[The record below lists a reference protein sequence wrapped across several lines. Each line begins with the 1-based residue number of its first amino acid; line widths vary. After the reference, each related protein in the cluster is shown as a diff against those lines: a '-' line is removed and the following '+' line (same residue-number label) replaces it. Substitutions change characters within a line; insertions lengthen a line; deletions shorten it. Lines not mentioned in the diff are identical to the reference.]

1 MSLPIALHKV
11 GNKANTEGYFLSDG
25 LLQIDDTL
33 SELLNGYFISSFKF
47 DTIYEFFH
55 ESNLDLNE
63 VYTYSSAILEDP
75 ASLLEQS
82 RSMAKYLYECSDH
95 PKIKAGELYVV
106 YYEAF
111 DFKGGQYPAVGIFKS
126 EQKDIFLKVK
136 PFDNNFE
143 IDQHEGVNLAKLDK
157 GAIVILDEEGNT
169 KPRRGGDGAPLGFFG
184 RLRATSLSLVIFL
197 VGVLACTYVLYQL
210 YDIYFI
216 THADSAQ
223 VAVPGQQ
230 VSLPREGAVQALVK
244 VGDTVAKGAPVGTF
258 SSNMMDVL
266 KGVLPTEDL
275 TPDNL
280 QRLFGKTFQGTL
292 TSPCDCRVT
301 AQLIGDGQT
310 AAKGAPVFLLSP
322 VDAVATVEARFPYRA
337 FDELQPGTAVS
348 FTVAGEGGERSGHIT
363 TLALQDGGL
372 ASDIRVMI
380 QPSEPLQTELAK
392 RPVDVRI
399 RPLGGIFD
407 QRLAAEGQMLASKLL
422 PGDEAATAK

>member
-1 MSLPIALHKV
+1 MSAVISPSINSNVVHEAEAQRQYARLKLPAKIRYQTKQGQVQEAQLLDLSVGGFSFAPGSNVLHEGQHHRGRLMFEVEGIGFAMDVEFQVRSLAGGKRAGCEFHNLKPREMSALRYV
-11 GNKANTEGYFLSDG
+11 
-25 LLQIDDTL
+25 
-33 SELLNGYFISSFKF
+33 ISSFL
-47 DTIYEFFH
+47 
-55 ESNLDLNE
+55 S
-63 VYTYSSAILEDP
+63 
-75 ASLLEQS
+75 
-82 RSMAKYLYECSDH
+82 
-95 PKIKAGELYVV
+95 GELIN
-106 YYEAF
+106 
-111 DFKGGQYPAVGIFKS
+111 VGDLIS
-126 EQKDIFLKVK
+126 TLQRE
-136 PFDNNFE
+136 NF
-143 IDQHEGVNLAKLDK
+143 
-157 GAIVILDEEGNT
+157 T
-169 KPRRGGDGAPLGFFG
+169 KARKGGDGAPVGFFG
-184 RLRATSLSLVIFL
+184 RLRATGLSLAIFL
-197 VGVLACTYVLYQL
+197 VGVAACTYVLYQL

-301 AQLIGDGQT
+301 AQLVGDGQT
-310 AAKGAPVFLLSP
+310 AGKGAPVFLLSP
-322 VDAVATVEARFPYRA
+322 VDAVATVEARFPYRS
-337 FDELQPGTAVS
+337 FDELQPGTVVS
-348 FTVAGEGGERSGHIT
+348 FTVAGEDSERSGHIS
-363 TLALQDGGL
+363 TLALQEGGL

-380 QPSEPLQTELAK
+380 QPDQPLETELAK

-407 QRLAAEGQMLASKLL
+407 NRLAAEGEMLASKLL
-422 PGDEAATAK
+422 PASDAAASK